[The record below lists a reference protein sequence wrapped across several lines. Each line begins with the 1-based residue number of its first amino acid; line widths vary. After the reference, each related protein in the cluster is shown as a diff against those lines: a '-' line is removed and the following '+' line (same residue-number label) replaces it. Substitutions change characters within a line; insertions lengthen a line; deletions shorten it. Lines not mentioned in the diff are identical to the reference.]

1 MSVAPLG
8 TAMTDPLTAVLKR
21 TPPMTSSDHCW
32 TVQLLPDEPP
42 MALQVPIY
50 VPFLVA
56 AQELIGGWME
66 RVRPLGLTLSN
77 PHPALLVV
85 DEDGQAKGLPINQ
98 IASYLYGT
106 HLHGRTIVGPSVVAT
121 EVDTPDGRDLAW
133 LTRDEAEYLASQLT
147 DLRGALGADA

>member
-1 MSVAPLG
+1 MKRAPLG

-42 MALQVPIY
+42 MALQVPIF

-66 RVRPLGLTLSN
+66 RVRPLGLTLAN
-77 PHPALLVV
+77 PHPALQSAQGGTTPAAFAKVLV
-85 DEDGQAKGLPINQ
+85 GIYNTRRRTARLPEW
-98 IASYLYGT
+98 
-106 HLHGRTIVGPSVVAT
+106 V
-121 EVDTPDGRDLAW
+121 W
-133 LTRDEAEYLASQLT
+133 TR
-147 DLRGALGADA
+147 

>member
-8 TAMTDPLTAVLKR
+8 TAITDPLTAVLER
-21 TPPMTSSDHCW
+21 TPPMTSSGRCW

-42 MALQVPIY
+42 MALQVPIF

-66 RVRPLGLTLSN
+66 RVRRTWLALADTY
-77 PHPALLVV
+77 PALLVV

-98 IASYLYGT
+98 IASYL
-106 HLHGRTIVGPSVVAT
+106 HGRTIVGPALVAT

>member
-1 MSVAPLG
+1 
-8 TAMTDPLTAVLKR
+8 MTDPLTAVLKR

-42 MALQVPIY
+42 MALQVPIF

-66 RVRPLGLTLSN
+66 RVRPLGLTLAN